1 MLISGAETSLGPAAI
16 REATIENLSGITGVC
31 EEFPAAATDRH
42 YCLQKCQNSLIKKI
56 VTCHRV
62 AKSDA
67 LQTIS
72 L

>member
-42 YCLQKCQNSLIKKI
+42 YCLQKCQNS
-56 VTCHRV
+56 
-62 AKSDA
+62 
-67 LQTIS
+67 
-72 L
+72 